1 MSLSGKVALVT
12 GGSRGIGKAI
22 VLKLASKG
30 ADVIINYFRN
40 RQAAEEVAGE
50 AVANGVNVKIIK
62 ANVGDAAKVEKMF
75 EAIRQEFGR
84 LDILVNNAASGV
96 ARSVLDIDAQAW
108 DWTMN
113 INARAF
119 LLCAQR
125 AAELMNGRGGKI
137 VAVSSLGSF
146 LAWPGYSVVG
156 VSKAALEALTRYLAV
171 ELAPAGISVNAV
183 SAAAVQTDTL
193 KLYTRNDLGA
203 GKGWQKNKAGRMVVP
218 EDIASAVAFLCSD
231 DAYMIRGQT
240 IIIDG
245 GIALSP
251 LQSE

>member
-1 MSLSGKVALVT
+1 MKV
-12 GGSRGIGKAI
+12 
-22 VLKLASKG
+22 
-30 ADVIINYFRN
+30 
-40 RQAAEEVAGE
+40 
-50 AVANGVNVKIIK
+50 
-62 ANVGDAAKVEKMF
+62 
-75 EAIRQEFGR
+75 
-84 LDILVNNAASGV
+84 
-96 ARSVLDIDAQAW
+96 
-108 DWTMN
+108 
-113 INARAF
+113 
-119 LLCAQR
+119 
-125 AAELMNGRGGKI
+125 RGGKI

-171 ELAPAGISVNAV
+171 ELAPDGISVNAV

-193 KLYTRNDLGA
+193 KLYTREDLGA
-203 GKGWQKNKAGRMVVP
+203 GKGWQSNRAGRMVVP
-218 EDIASAVAFLCSD
+218 DDIANAVAFLCSD